1 LLHRLK
7 GSYSG
12 KHPMQPDEAK
22 LLKAYLRE
30 RVNDKSPILFTTT
43 ATIRSL
49 GAPSIG

>member
-1 LLHRLK
+1 
-7 GSYSG
+7 
-12 KHPMQPDEAK
+12 MQPDEAK